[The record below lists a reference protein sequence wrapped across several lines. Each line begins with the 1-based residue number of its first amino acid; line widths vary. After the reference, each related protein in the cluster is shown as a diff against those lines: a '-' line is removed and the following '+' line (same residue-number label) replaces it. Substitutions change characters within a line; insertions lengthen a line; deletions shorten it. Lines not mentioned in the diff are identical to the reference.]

1 MSDWLRGVK
10 VPPLKITEIR
20 RLATSIRRNSQIEP
34 EEPFPVLEFMEFSLA
49 EGLPG
54 FDWAIFENL
63 PHLMEACAFPDG
75 CTENPDGPF
84 IKVSG
89 KVYEA
94 AHRGDGRARLTILHE
109 CGHVLL
115 HRKVA
120 VHHRGEIGAD
130 LKVYENSEW
139 QANTF
144 AAELLMPPESF
155 CTCLSLDE
163 FRDRM
168 RVSGKA
174 AMVQGQKLQRRGD
187 IRGVD
192 WLKGT
197 D

>member
-1 MSDWLRGVK
+1 MSDWLHGLK
-10 VPPLKITEIR
+10 VPPLKITDIR
-20 RLATSIRRNSQIEP
+20 RLATAIRRGSQIEP
-34 EEPFPVLEFMEFSLA
+34 EERFPVLEFLEFSLP

-54 FDWAIFENL
+54 FDWAIFDNL

-75 CTENPDGPF
+75 CTEHSDGPF
-84 IKVSG
+84 IKVSDG
-89 KVYEA
+89 VYEA
-94 AHRGDGRARLTILHE
+94 AHRFDGRARLTILHE

-120 VHHRGEIGAD
+120 VHHRGTVGAD
-130 LKVYENSEW
+130 LKPYENSEW

-155 CTCLSLDE
+155 YTCQGLDE

-168 RVSGKA
+168 GVSGKA
-174 AMVQGQKLQRRGD
+174 AMVQGQKLQGRGD

-192 WLKGT
+192 WLR
-197 D
+197 